1 MMDRFEENEYLI
13 MAMFRR
19 ESRRQTMEEIRAIIP
34 FVESDTEM
42 LSLVNV
48 ALRKMEQ
55 LSDEE
60 FLNLDL
66 ELYQEGE
73 TEE

>member
-13 MAMFRR
+13 MAMFQKG
-19 ESRRQTMEEIRAIIP
+19 SRRQTMEEIRAIIP
-34 FVESDTEM
+34 FVESDIEM
-42 LSLVNV
+42 LSLVNIT
-48 ALRKMEQ
+48 LRKMEQ

-66 ELYQEGE
+66 ELYQEDE

>member
-13 MAMFRR
+13 MVMFQS

-34 FVESDTEM
+34 FVESDIEM
-42 LSLVNV
+42 LSLVNDT
-48 ALRKMEQ
+48 LRKMEQ

-66 ELYQEGE
+66 ALYQEDE